1 MKKIQL
7 TINLKKELKKD
18 FNEKVLNSVKFNGVS
33 EALNILIQ
41 EFLKSRDIEV
51 RSELNKEKI
60 TNGFYI
66 TPELKEEVEEFI
78 DNTKEF
84 TNTTDLVAKV
94 IYNYLYSK

>member
-18 FNEKVLNSVKFNGVS
+18 FNEKVLNSDKFKGVS

-41 EFLKSRDIEV
+41 EFLESRDIEV
-51 RSELNKEKI
+51 KSELNKKKI

-66 TPELKEEVEEFI
+66 TPELKEEVEEYI

-84 TNTTDLVAKV
+84 TNTTDLISKI
-94 IYNYLYSK
+94 IYNYLYN